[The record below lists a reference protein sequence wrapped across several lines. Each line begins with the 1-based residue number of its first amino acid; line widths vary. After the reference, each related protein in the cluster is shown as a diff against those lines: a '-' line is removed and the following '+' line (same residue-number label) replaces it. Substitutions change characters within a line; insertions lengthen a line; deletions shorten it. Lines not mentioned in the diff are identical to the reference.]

1 MVMKKVLLL
10 LIVIGMMATAAFG
23 QIVLGQQTVTFMNCR
38 ECENYYEPEVD
49 VLNLVGLVISSD
61 TILEYE
67 DCSGISESF
76 YSEFP
81 KWTVKS
87 VDVFLHPDDVDISY
101 IVIRKDLDNQ
111 TRAIYLLTQKG
122 WLQSVDMQD
131 FRFFDRLVLWFTSPL
146 PKSQVPVLRK
156 NDMFR

>member
-1 MVMKKVLLL
+1 MKKVLLL

-87 VDVFLHPDDVDISY
+87 VDVFLRTDDDVDISH

-111 TRAIYLLTQKG
+111 TKAMYLLTQKG

-156 NDMFR
+156 NEMFR

>member
-1 MVMKKVLLL
+1 MLVMKKVLLL
-10 LIVIGMMATAAFG
+10 LIAIGMMVTTFG
-23 QIVLGQQTVTFMNCR
+23 QIIGQQTITFMNCR

-61 TILEYE
+61 TIPKDEDYYGIYE
-67 DCSGISESF
+67 RF

-81 KWTVKS
+81 KWTMVKS

-101 IVIRKDLDNQ
+101 IIIRKDLDNQ
-111 TRAIYLLTQKG
+111 TKAIYLLTQKG

-146 PKSQVPVLRK
+146 RKSQVPILRK
-156 NDMFR
+156 TEMFR